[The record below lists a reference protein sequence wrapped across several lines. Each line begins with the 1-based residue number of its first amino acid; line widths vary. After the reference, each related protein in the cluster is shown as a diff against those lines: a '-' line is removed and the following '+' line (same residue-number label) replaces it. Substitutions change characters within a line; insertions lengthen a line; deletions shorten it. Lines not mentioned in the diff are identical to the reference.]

1 MHANSY
7 SSKFPALTGER
18 HQQLG
23 TALAEQCAG
32 RAAGHMK
39 HEFLGSRIGNAD
51 AGGQRGGK
59 CRMNVPLQCELTAS
73 ARQEIAEFGF
83 AAQYVLQLAHCRSG
97 SKVRSITVGH
107 SPGRA
112 I

>member
-1 MHANSY
+1 MD
-7 SSKFPALTGER
+7 ER
-18 HQQLG
+18 RQQLR

-32 RAAGHMK
+32 RAAGRKK

-51 AGGQRGGK
+51 TGRQRGRK
-59 CRMNVPLQCELTAS
+59 CCMNAPFQRELTAS
-73 ARQEIAEFGF
+73 PRHEIAEFGL
-83 AAQYVLQLAHCRSG
+83 AAQYVLQLTHCRSG
-97 SKVRSITVGH
+97 SRARSVTVGH